1 MSKSIFIEND
11 LNEELYQEFRAGGE
25 VGIDCEMMGLNP
37 FRDRLCLVQIAS
49 VNGTCALIH
58 INESMGA
65 PNLKRLLE
73 DEAVTSI
80 FHYARMDSLFLKKR
94 LGIESKRLFCTKI
107 ASKVARTYTER
118 HGLKELVREFTGEP
132 MDKSLQTSDW
142 GRTELTPEQI
152 KYAAGDVLHL
162 FKIKR
167 GLSEI
172 LIRESRMD
180 LANRLFE
187 FIPTQVELDLLGY
200 NGIFEH

>member
-1 MSKSIFIEND
+1 
-11 LNEELYQEFRAGGE
+11 
-25 VGIDCEMMGLNP
+25 
-37 FRDRLCLVQIAS
+37 
-49 VNGTCALIH
+49 
-58 INESMGA
+58 
-65 PNLKRLLE
+65 
-73 DEAVTSI
+73 
-80 FHYARMDSLFLKKR
+80 
-94 LGIESKRLFCTKI
+94 
-107 ASKVARTYTER
+107 
-118 HGLKELVREFTGEP
+118 